1 VIARLDGA
9 AMTGFT
15 QAIVRRPGHS
25 AVSGLRAH
33 GGPDPTFAGLAAE
46 HTAYVA
52 ALAAAGL
59 AVTAL
64 DPLEHFPDALFVEDP
79 ALVFP
84 EAAVLLRPGAP
95 SREGEVALLRPALA
109 AAFPQVIDLPAGYA
123 DGGDVM
129 ALPGDVLIG
138 LSARTD
144 RTGAAAL
151 AKVLSALG
159 RPARIVETPPSVLHL
174 KTASSIIDDETVLAT
189 AELAAT
195 GIFAEYRVLIVP
207 PEEER
212 GANVLRANA
221 VILVGNRFPRIAALL
236 DGHGGAVQL
245 LETAEIEKID
255 AGFTCMSLR
264 W

>member
-1 VIARLDGA
+1 
-9 AMTGFT
+9 MTRFT
-15 QAIVRRPGHS
+15 QAIVRHPGRS
-25 AVSGLRAH
+25 AVSGLRAG
-33 GGPDPTFAGLAAE
+33 GGPDPSFDGLAAE
-46 HTAYVA
+46 HAAYVA
-52 ALAAAGL
+52 ALEAAGL
-59 AVTAL
+59 RITAL
-64 DPLEHFPDALFVEDP
+64 DPLDAFPDALFVEDP

-109 AAFPQVIDLPAGYA
+109 AAFPQVIDLPNGYA

-144 RTGAAAL
+144 RQGAEAL
-151 AKVLSALG
+151 VDVLAALG
-159 RPARIVETPPSVLHL
+159 RMARVVETPAAVLHL

-195 GIFAEYRVLIVP
+195 GIFARYRVLTVP
-207 PEEER
+207 AGEER
-212 GANVLRANA
+212 GANVLRANDT
-221 VILVGNRFPRIAALL
+221 ILVGNRFPRLAEML
-236 DGHGGAVQL
+236 DGHGATVQL
-245 LETAEIEKID
+245 LETSEIEKID